1 MSFGSRPWAV
11 ARLRMSAT
19 RSRVMRLSAPNTKT
33 HSACVAANS
42 RPRLDE
48 PAWYSTG
55 VPLQRRLGEVNGI
68 HLIAPPVMPHAVDFR
83 GIGEDA
89 VLLVAPYGAV
99 FPTRLPQL
107 IDDGHVLI
115 GGVVPTIVV

>member
-1 MSFGSRPWAV
+1 MRQRAFDAGVFVVLPILVLGLAPGAAGDNGTVVEIRISFGSRPWAV

-19 RSRVMRLSAPNTKT
+19 RSRVMRLSAPKTKT

-55 VPLQRRLGEVNGI
+55 VRCS
-68 HLIAPPVMPHAVDFR
+68 
-83 GIGEDA
+83 
-89 VLLVAPYGAV
+89 
-99 FPTRLPQL
+99 
-107 IDDGHVLI
+107 DGSDR
-115 GGVVPTIVV
+115 